1 MNSLAADLADGV
13 FDDRGGTVAN
23 PHESKIAQI
32 INLQILFES
41 MLQDLKVNGTSAE
54 DKLNDTIATMTDI
67 SNKLSHSYRSSMIKQ
82 PMLRQARLTINALQ
96 KTDSSALLRDF
107 FRKSW
112 IGWGNRPKRTRSL
125 PP

>member
-41 MLQDLKVNGTSAE
+41 MLQNLKVNGTSAE

-107 FRKSW
+107 KEVMDRL
-112 IGWGNRPKRTRSL
+112 G
-125 PP
+125 